1 VGGICTGVAGI
12 LFTARLG
19 SGQPT
24 AGVGYELDAITAA
37 ILGGTALFGGSG
49 NLIGTLIGAFVM
61 GVINNGQALLNI
73 SSYVQYIVKGII
85 VIIAVGISTFRY
97 LSGK

>member
-1 VGGICTGVAGI
+1 MVFVVGGICTGVAGI

-37 ILGGTALFGGSG
+37 ILGGTNLFGGSG

-61 GVINNGQALLNI
+61 GVISNGQALLNI
-73 SSYVQYIVKGII
+73 SS
-85 VIIAVGISTFRY
+85 
-97 LSGK
+97 